1 MPLLYF
7 LTPTQPFTPLLGSMT
22 LDPNTASHKLII
34 SDNLTLL
41 TYTEE
46 KQVVPDNPERF
57 HIGVLGSKGFSA
69 GRHSWDIEVADND
82 SWTLGVVKQSIKR
95 KQLVK
100 MQPDSGL
107 WSIRY
112 ISGKY
117 RAGVKART
125 ELKVAKRPTVIRVL
139 LDYEGGE
146 VSFSDPSA
154 NTTLYSFTDV
164 FTEKLFPYFNSASL
178 KCPLRLFSLTERN

>member
-1 MPLLYF
+1 MLFFYF
-7 LTPTQPFTPLLGSMT
+7 FLPTQPLTPLVGSVT
-22 LDPNTASHKLII
+22 LDPNTASYRLII
-34 SDNLTLL
+34 SDDLTSL

-46 KQVVPDNPERF
+46 KQKVPDNPERF

-69 GRHSWDIEVADND
+69 GRHSWDVEVGDND
-82 SWTLGVVKQSIKR
+82 SWTLGVVRQSIKR
-95 KQLVK
+95 KQFLK

-112 ISGKY
+112 ISGKC

-125 ELKVAKRPTVIRVL
+125 ELKVAERPTVIRVL
-139 LDYEGGE
+139 LDYEGGK
-146 VSFSDPSA
+146 VSFLDPSA

-164 FTEKLFPYFNSASL
+164 FTEELFPYFNTASL
-178 KCPLRLFSLTERN
+178 KCPLRLFSKTV